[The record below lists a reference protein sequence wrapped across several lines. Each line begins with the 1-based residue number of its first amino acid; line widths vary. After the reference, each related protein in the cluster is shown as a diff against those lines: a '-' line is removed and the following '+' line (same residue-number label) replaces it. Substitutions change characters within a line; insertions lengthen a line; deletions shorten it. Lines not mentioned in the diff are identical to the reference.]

1 LLYHLYD
8 LQHLWMTP
16 MRFAAEATHAAF
28 SAPYAPISY
37 TQLGRAIAATSEL
50 VERTTRR
57 FSKPAFG
64 LNETTIDG
72 ATVAVREETVL
83 DLPFCTLTHFKRAA
97 DRNDPKVLLVAP
109 LSGHYAT
116 LLRGTVEA
124 LLPHHEVFITEWKDA
139 KTVPL
144 ARGRFDLDEF
154 VAYIRRFIEHLS
166 PNLHVV
172 AVCQPVVPV
181 MAAVSLL
188 AEDKS
193 PHQPL
198 TLTLMGG
205 PIDARAAST
214 VPTELAKSK
223 SLGWFERNVITTV
236 PVYYPGGL
244 RRVYPGFVQLT
255 GFMSMNIDRHVGE
268 HFKLFQ
274 HLVRGDG
281 DSADSHRR
289 FYDEYLAV
297 MDLTAEFYLQTIA
310 TVFQRCA
317 LAKGEMTWRG
327 RPVRPAAI
335 EKTALFTIEGEL
347 DDISAPGQ
355 TIAAHGLCTGLPPH
369 KHFNHLQAKCGHY
382 GIFNGRKWREEIMP
396 RIRDFIRAHDEERSE
411 APHFGALEPYADF
424 GVKRA
429 QAAAAAMS
437 GQTPP
442 VGGAVVP
449 LPALGNRA

>member
-1 LLYHLYD
+1 MLYHLYD
-8 LQHLWMTP
+8 LQHLWLQP
-16 MRFAAEATHAAF
+16 VRFAAEATNAMF
-28 SAPYAPISY
+28 SHPYAPLSY
-37 TQLGRAIAATSEL
+37 TRLGRSIAAASEL

-57 FSKPAFG
+57 FSKPEFG
-64 LNETTIDG
+64 LATTEIDG
-72 ATVAVREETVL
+72 ENVEVTEQVAL
-83 DLPFCTLTHFKRAA
+83 DLPFCTLTHFKRNI

-109 LSGHYAT
+109 LSGHFAT

-154 VAYIRRFIEHLS
+154 IAYIRQFIEHLS
-166 PNLHVV
+166 PNLHVI

-188 AEDKS
+188 AEDDS

-205 PIDARAAST
+205 PIDAGAAAT
-214 VPTELAKSK
+214 VPTELASSK
-223 SLGWFERNVITTV
+223 PLSWFERNVIATV

-244 RRVYPGFVQLT
+244 RRVYPGFIQLT

-281 DSADSHRR
+281 DSADGHRK

-297 MDLTAEFYLQTIA
+297 MDLTAEFYLQTIT
-310 TVFQRCA
+310 TVFQRRA
-317 LAKGEMTWRG
+317 LAAGEMTWRG
-327 RPVRPAAI
+327 RPVRPSAI
-335 EKTALFTIEGEL
+335 RNTALFTIEGEL

-355 TIAAHGLCTGLPPH
+355 TIAAHALCSGIPPQ
-369 KHFNHLQAKCGHY
+369 KHFNHLQASCGHY
-382 GIFNGRKWREEIMP
+382 GIFNGRKWREQIMP
-396 RIRDFIRAHDEERSE
+396 RIRDFLRAHDAKRDA
-411 APHFGALEPYADF
+411 APHFGALEPYAPF

-429 QAAAAAMS
+429 QATAAAMS
-437 GQTPP
+437 GDTPP

-449 LPALGNRA
+449 LPALGGRS

>member
-1 LLYHLYD
+1 MLYHLYD
-8 LQHLWMTP
+8 LQHLWLQP
-16 MRFAAEATHAAF
+16 MRVAAEATNAVF
-28 SAPYAPISY
+28 SHPYAPVSY
-37 TQLGRAIAATSEL
+37 TRLGRSIAAASEL

-57 FSKPAFG
+57 FTKPEFG
-64 LNETTIDG
+64 LSTTEIDG
-72 ATVAVREETVL
+72 QTVEVTERTVL
-83 DLPFCTLTHFKRAA
+83 DLPFCKLTHFKRATE
-97 DRNDPKVLLVAP
+97 RNDPKLLLIAP
-109 LSGHYAT
+109 LSGHFAT

-124 LLPHHEVFITEWKDA
+124 LLPHHEVYITEWKDA

-144 ARGRFDLDEF
+144 ARGRFDLDTF
-154 VAYIRRFIEHLS
+154 IAYIMQMIETLS

-172 AVCQPVVPV
+172 AVCQPVVPAL
-181 MAAVSLL
+181 AAVSLL
-188 AEDKS
+188 AEDDS

-205 PIDARAAST
+205 PIDAAAAET
-214 VPTELAKSK
+214 VPTQLASSK
-223 SLGWFERNVITTV
+223 PLGWFERNVIATV

-281 DSADSHRR
+281 DSADSHRK

-297 MDLTAEFYLQTIA
+297 MDLTAEFYLQTIE
-310 TVFQRCA
+310 TVFQRRA
-317 LAKGEMTWRG
+317 LAQGTMMWRG
-327 RPVRPAAI
+327 RPVRPAAVK
-335 EKTALFTIEGEL
+335 KTALFTIEGEL

-355 TIAAHGLCTGLPPH
+355 TIAAHALCSGLPAS

-396 RIRDFIRAHDEERSE
+396 RIRDFLRAHDETRDA

-437 GQTPP
+437 GEKSPL
-442 VGGAVVP
+442 GGAVVP
-449 LPALGNRA
+449 LPALGGRG